1 MYNLNNF
8 DILINISNKGS
19 VSKMNLYRIISDNE
33 WTQSEKDG
41 KVPRC
46 NSDTRAGHIHLNK
59 FDDIKTV
66 ANKYFETAENPVV
79 LEVEIS
85 SELYKKLIWE
95 PSTKEKNWE
104 QAHLLIENID
114 MNDVKRYSYLII
126 NDKIDGQ
133 FEVGEFSSLT
143 D

>member
-1 MYNLNNF
+1 MCYTKNIA
-8 DILINISNKGS
+8 ILITILKQRTL
-19 VSKMNLYRIISDNE
+19 SKLKLYRIISENE
-33 WTQSEKDG
+33 WTQSKKDG

-46 NSDTRAGHIHLNK
+46 SSDRRAGHINLNK

-66 ANKYFETAENPVV
+66 ANKYFEPAENPVV
-79 LEVEIS
+79 LEIEIS

-95 PSTKEKNWE
+95 QPTNEKNWE

-126 NDKIDGQ
+126 NDKRNGQ
-133 FEVGEFSSLT
+133 FEIGEFSSFY
-143 D
+143 